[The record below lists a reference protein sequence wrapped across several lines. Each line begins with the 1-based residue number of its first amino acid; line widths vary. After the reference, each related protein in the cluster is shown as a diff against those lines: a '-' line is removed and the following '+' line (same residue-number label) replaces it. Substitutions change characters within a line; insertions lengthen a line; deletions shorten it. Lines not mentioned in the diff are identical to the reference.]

1 MKYST
6 DLALLIEIRDV
17 LYEILLS
24 SKHHG
29 VKEAHISQAIRE
41 VTAAI
46 SEYSKTDLQQDK
58 PTIRKGIFDF
68 YLDETKESVQDP
80 DK

>member
-1 MKYST
+1 MKSST
-6 DLALLIEIRDV
+6 DHALLIEIRDV

-24 SKHHG
+24 SKRHG
-29 VKEAHISQAIRE
+29 LKEAHISQAIKE

-58 PTIRKGIFDF
+58 PSTRKGIFDF
-68 YLDETKESVQDP
+68 YLDETKESVQDH
-80 DK
+80 DE